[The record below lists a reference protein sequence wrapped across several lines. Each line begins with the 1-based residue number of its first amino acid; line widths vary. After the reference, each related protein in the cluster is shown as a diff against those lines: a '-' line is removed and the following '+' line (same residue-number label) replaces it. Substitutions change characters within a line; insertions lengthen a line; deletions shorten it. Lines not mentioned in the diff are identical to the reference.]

1 MKTFL
6 SGILAGI
13 SISLGGTVFLLC
25 DSKLVGAIFFTVGL
39 FCVCVFGFNL
49 FTGKIC
55 YVFDNGKKYA
65 LALPLIWLG
74 NLVGALFTAFIEK
87 FTRLAPALTE
97 KAASVCE
104 TKLSQGLLS
113 AFILAFLCD
122 IMIYIAVEGY
132 KSCQHEIGKYLAIF
146 FGVTVF
152 VICGFEHC
160 VANMY
165 YFTIGDAWNLNTVLY
180 LLVMTAGNA
189 AGGVFIPLMRKLIEM
204 KPKTSEAQKEENK

>member
-1 MKTFL
+1 MKTFTG
-6 SGILAGI
+6 GILAGI

-25 DSKLVGAIFFTVGL
+25 DSKIIGALFFTVGL

-49 FTGKIC
+49 FTGKVC
-55 YVFDNGKKYA
+55 YVFDNDLKYA
-65 LALPLIWLG
+65 LMLPVIWLG

-132 KSCQHEIGKYLAIF
+132 KSAQHEIGKYLAIF

-165 YFTIGDAWNLNTVLY
+165 YFTIGNAWSWNAALY
-180 LLVMTAGNA
+180 MLVMTLGNA
-189 AGGVFIPLMRKLIEM
+189 VGGVFIPLLRKIINGNQ
-204 KPKTSEAQKEENK
+204 KAQKE

>member
-1 MKTFL
+1 MKTFTG
-6 SGILAGI
+6 GILAGI

-25 DSKLVGAIFFTVGL
+25 DSKIIGALFFTVGL

-49 FTGKIC
+49 FTGKVC
-55 YVFDNGKKYA
+55 YVFDNDIKYA
-65 LALPLIWLG
+65 LMLPVIWLG
-74 NLVGALFTAFIEK
+74 NLVGALFTAVIEK

-132 KSCQHEIGKYLAIF
+132 KSAQHEIGKYLAIF

-165 YFTIGDAWNLNTVLY
+165 YFTIGNAWSWNAALY
-180 LLVMTAGNA
+180 MLVMTLGNA
-189 AGGVFIPLMRKLIEM
+189 AGGVFIPLLRKIING
-204 KPKTSEAQKEENK
+204 KPKAQKE

>member
-1 MKTFL
+1 MKTFTG
-6 SGILAGI
+6 GILAGI

-25 DSKLVGAIFFTVGL
+25 DSKIIGALFFTVGL

-49 FTGKIC
+49 FTGKVC
-55 YVFDNGKKYA
+55 YVFDNDIKYA
-65 LALPLIWLG
+65 LMLPVIWLG
-74 NLVGALFTAFIEK
+74 NLVGALFTAIIEK

-132 KSCQHEIGKYLAIF
+132 KSSQHEIGKYLAIF

-165 YFTIGDAWNLNTVLY
+165 YFTIGNAWSLNAVLY
-180 LLVMTAGNA
+180 MLVMTLGNA
-189 AGGVFIPLMRKLIEM
+189 VGGVFIPLLRKIINGP
-204 KPKTSEAQKEENK
+204 PKAQKE